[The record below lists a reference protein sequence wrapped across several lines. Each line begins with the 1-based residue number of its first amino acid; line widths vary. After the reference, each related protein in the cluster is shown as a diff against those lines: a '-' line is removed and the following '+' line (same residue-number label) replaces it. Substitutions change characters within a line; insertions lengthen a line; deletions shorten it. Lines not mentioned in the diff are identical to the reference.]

1 MCYASPLS
9 AVLIQ
14 VAFSGAAPLT
24 VTSDATASAEGAPQ
38 SLLVAY
44 GTNLSST
51 VSLRDSAGVA
61 YTPAALATSS
71 SEVVFEVPAAAS
83 LGAALVTIG
92 SQTAAALVSAV
103 APSLFTVDAA
113 GLAAAYVTRVAP
125 GNVQTLEA
133 IFAVQGG
140 SYVPVPID
148 LSPTDQVYLIL
159 FGTGIRGAGG
169 NVTVTVGGVSV
180 PVTYA
185 GPQEQYLG
193 LDQIN
198 VLLPTKLAGTGTV
211 NIVLTAATKV
221 SNAIYVVIQ

>member
-1 MCYASPLS
+1 LAAWSPLARQNGS
-9 AVLIQ
+9 LPDRRQ
-14 VAFSGAAPLT
+14 
-24 VTSDATASAEGAPQ
+24 Q
-38 SLLVAY
+38 SLF
-44 GTNLSST
+44 S
-51 VSLRDSAGVA
+51 
-61 YTPAALATSS
+61 
-71 SEVVFEVPAAAS
+71 
-83 LGAALVTIG
+83 
-92 SQTAAALVSAV
+92 
-103 APSLFTVDAA
+103 VDAA
-113 GLAAAYVTRVAP
+113 GLATAYVTRVAP
-125 GNVQTLEA
+125 GDVQTLEA
-133 IFAVQGG
+133 IFALQSG

-148 LSPTDQVYLIL
+148 LSRPTDQVYLIL

-198 VLLPTKLAGTGTV
+198 VLLPTKLAGAGTV

>member
-1 MCYASPLS
+1 M
-9 AVLIQ
+9 
-14 VAFSGAAPLT
+14 
-24 VTSDATASAEGAPQ
+24 
-38 SLLVAY
+38 
-44 GTNLSST
+44 
-51 VSLRDSAGVA
+51 
-61 YTPAALATSS
+61 
-71 SEVVFEVPAAAS
+71 
-83 LGAALVTIG
+83 
-92 SQTAAALVSAV
+92 
-103 APSLFTVDAA
+103 
-113 GLAAAYVTRVAP
+113 AAYVTRVAP
-125 GNVQTLEA
+125 GDVQTLEA
-133 IFAVQGG
+133 IFALQSG

-148 LSPTDQVYLIL
+148 LSRPTDQVYLIL

-198 VLLPTKLAGTGTV
+198 VLLPTKLAGAGTV